1 MSSGDDVNL
10 KMYGFSSPFSQIFPT
25 VGLIL
30 KIILFLLVNKEI
42 DYISNVFGSE
52 LVVADVVLNCGL
64 PFHAFLVSN
73 KMGSCVSWKH
83 LLLGKQC
90 IQRSWHDA
98 LTQQFKSFFPPKVS
112 KVPFFK
118 YLNLLKNSCQ

>member
-10 KMYGFSSPFSQIFPT
+10 KTYGFSSLFSQIFPT

-30 KIILFLLVNKEI
+30 KIILFLLVNKRI

-52 LVVADVVLNCGL
+52 LVVTDVVLNCGL

-73 KMGSCVSWKH
+73 KMDSCVSWKH
-83 LLLGKQC
+83 LLLGKQY

-112 KVPFFK
+112 RIHVSK
-118 YLNLLKNSCQ
+118 NL